1 MKVQSLSSGITVVVL
16 GEPVPYQSPL
26 RIAECFPSVV
36 VYEDN
41 ATGDFV
47 GKVYKDGVGRWF
59 LETVYLNPDLPLE
72 VFAKYKGFLLLNTL
86 HEKHGQRQEQR

>member
-1 MKVQSLSSGITVVVL
+1 MKVQYLSSGSTVVVY
-16 GEPVPYQSPL
+16 GDPAPYQSPL
-26 RIAECFPSVV
+26 RVDECLPSVV
-36 VYEDN
+36 VYEDS
-41 ATGDFV
+41 ATGNFV
-47 GKVYKDGVGRWF
+47 GKVYQDDSGRWF

>member
-1 MKVQSLSSGITVVVL
+1 MKFQSLSSGITVVVY
-16 GEPVPYQSPL
+16 GDPVPYQSPL
-26 RIAECFPSVV
+26 RIVECFPSVV

-47 GKVYKDGVGRWF
+47 GKVYKDEVGRWF